1 MKVLDYQI
9 HTPLNEAV
17 ISHSQEVL
25 IFSFRETT
33 KGTSHG
39 KYFLYFTLSLIR
51 KNLTENAQSASLI
64 SSSMYQHKCYFS
76 SANLPYNF

>member
-9 HTPLNEAV
+9 HTPLNDAV

-25 IFSFRETT
+25 IFSFRETA

-39 KYFLYFTLSLIR
+39 KYFFYFTSD
-51 KNLTENAQSASLI
+51 KEKSDW
-64 SSSMYQHKCYFS
+64 KCSVCILNIKQYVS
-76 SANLPYNF
+76 T